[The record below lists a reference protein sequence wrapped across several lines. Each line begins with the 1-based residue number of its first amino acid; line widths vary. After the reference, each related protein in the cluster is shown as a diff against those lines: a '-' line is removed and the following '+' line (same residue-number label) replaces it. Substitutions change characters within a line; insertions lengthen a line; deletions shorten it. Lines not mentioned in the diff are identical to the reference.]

1 LREGGSAPAI
11 RRDEDVAEFPLRVLI
26 ADHDLQAQLAIK
38 TAVELAG
45 HIVKSAGDGGEAL
58 NLAVR
63 FRPQVLIAAFESAGT
78 QGVDG
83 RALCRALRETALGKN
98 LYVMMLMASED
109 EALIE
114 GAFAA
119 GADDY
124 VVKPFSP
131 RLLNARLRAARR
143 LLEQQE
149 QMVSDIQTIRSL
161 ATDLATNNRRLEQAA
176 ATDPLTAL
184 PNRRYMME
192 RLVQAWAA
200 AQRRIAPLS
209 CIAIDIDHF
218 KRINDTLGH
227 AAGDAAL
234 RHVAGL
240 LRSNARLQDLVC
252 RTGGEEFLVICPD
265 ISQEEARLCAERLRL
280 AVSAAPFHHTAGA
293 APITISAGVACSG
306 SHTDGVEVL
315 LQDADRAL
323 YHAKAAGRDRVCTA

>member
-1 LREGGSAPAI
+1 VL
-11 RRDEDVAEFPLRVLI
+11 VAEHDQAARLGI
-26 ADHDLQAQLAIK
+26 ATAIE
-38 TAVELAG
+38 VGG
-45 HIVKSAGDGGEAL
+45 HNVSSVGGNVEAL
-58 NLAVR
+58 AEAVH
-63 FRPQVLIAAFESAGT
+63 FRPQVLITEVGP

-83 RALCRALRETALGKN
+83 AALCRALRETAIGKN
-98 LYVMMLMASED
+98 LYVMMLLPSEN

-114 GAFAA
+114 QAFAA
-119 GADDY
+119 GVDDY
-124 VVKPFSP
+124 VVRPVSS

-149 QMVSDIQTIRSL
+149 QMASDIQTIRSL

-176 ATDPLTAL
+176 ATDPLTTL

-200 AQRRIAPLS
+200 SQRRAAPLS

-234 RHVAGL
+234 RHVAAL

-265 ISQEEARLCAERLRL
+265 ISQDEARQCAERLRA
-280 AVSAAPFHHTAGA
+280 AVAGTPFHHGAGA
-293 APITISAGVACSG
+293 SPITISAGVACAG
-306 SHTDGVEVL
+306 QHAEGVEVM

-323 YHAKAAGRDRVCTA
+323 YHAKAAGRDCVCLA